1 MAEWNIEDSDIQRY
15 LDGRPDRRYPLAGVK
30 MESMAGSRRELAA
43 YRQLYFELGRDRVEA
58 SPEFVDRVCARVD
71 EKARREKAS
80 EVAVT
85 VGVAAAVVAG
95 LVMAIAWLQV
105 GWGELLTPVR
115 GLAER
120 VDSSVVVA
128 LAWSGALVQEYALLL
143 AALAFLGVV
152 AAGDYLVERLRGQTR
167 LFSV

>member
-1 MAEWNIEDSDIQRY
+1 MAGDIQDVETWLR
-15 LDGRPDRRYPLAGVK
+15 DPFGTGV
-30 MESMAGSRRELAA
+30 ST
-43 YRQLYFELGRDRVEA
+43 Y
-58 SPEFVDRVCARVD
+58 VC
-71 EKARREKAS
+71 
-80 EVAVT
+80 
-85 VGVAAAVVAG
+85 
-95 LVMAIAWLQV
+95 
-105 GWGELLTPVR
+105 WGELLTPVR